1 MPSSWASL
9 ATAHMRASATTTRNS
24 FGRKRNSGR
33 IVIRSK
39 QCRITVKVS
48 SAIAHMATMPYIC
61 GMEDL
66 KYIDDDWVAELIEEA
81 RLYDGIEVDT
91 SWYKGPGWYDWS
103 LRKKK

>member
-1 MPSSWASL
+1 
-9 ATAHMRASATTTRNS
+9 
-24 FGRKRNSGR
+24 
-33 IVIRSK
+33 
-39 QCRITVKVS
+39 
-48 SAIAHMATMPYIC
+48 MATMPYIC